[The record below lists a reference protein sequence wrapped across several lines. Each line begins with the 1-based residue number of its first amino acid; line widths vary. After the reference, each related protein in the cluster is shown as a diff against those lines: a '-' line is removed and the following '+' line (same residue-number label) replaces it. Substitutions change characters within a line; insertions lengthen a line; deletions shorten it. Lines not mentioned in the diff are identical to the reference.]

1 MLYIETLIII
11 ICVIDLNVKFRNL
24 DPNGPRPKTIW
35 GERYFPALLTDQPTR
50 PEIVRIELWSK
61 LLNQSRR
68 NGKKRWTFL
77 EKWDEL
83 YEKNEMNFMTKKMRW
98 TLWKNEMDFVRKIR
112 WTVLVKWDGLCEKNQ
127 MDFIS
132 KMRWTFW
139 EKLDGLCE
147 KNEINFFEEKNEM
160 DFVRKMRWILW
171 RKKWDGLYEKMRWTL
186 WEKSDGLS

>member
-1 MLYIETLIII
+1 MTLGVVHWNFDHHNLCHWFERQIQ
-11 ICVIDLNVKFRNL
+11 KFRSQWTEAQNDL
-24 DPNGPRPKTIW
+24 RWEIFSCTADRPTNPSRNCENW
-35 GERYFPALLTDQPTR
+35 ALIKIA
-50 PEIVRIELWSK
+50 ESK
-61 LLNQSRR
+61 SEKEMDFLR
-68 NGKKRWTFL
+68 KMRWTL
-77 EKWDEL
+77 WEKWDGL
-83 YEKNEMNFMTKKMRW
+83 CEKNEMNFMTKKMRW

-171 RKKWDGLYEKMRWTL
+171 RKKWDGLY
-186 WEKSDGLS
+186 